1 MLVSICFPS
10 MCCWVHY
17 TLWANS
23 LTNVH
28 ICHMWMCVCKFSAIV
43 FVCCL
48 SVCLSLCEY
57 NINYTLV
64 CVCVSACICVC
75 VLSDFKLWQT
85 FWQSVEC
92 HYILIRVCVCS
103 LVLFV
108 LTCSVWLFKGWVEW
122 EVCVCV
128 CVCVLL
134 YVMYMYMYSS
144 VNWLMWVGIWSGKI
158 KRRKR

>member
-1 MLVSICFPS
+1 MYIYSCTYRMPQQPLCSRLVPKFGHNYYVNSVYQLVHVPLAVVMLVSICFPS

-28 ICHMWMCVCKFSAIV
+28 VTCECACVNSLQLSLSAV
-43 FVCCL
+43 CL
-48 SVCLSLCEY
+48 SVCLFV
-57 NINYTLV
+57 NIILITHL

-108 LTCSVWLFKGWVEW
+108 LTCSV
-122 EVCVCV
+122 
-128 CVCVLL
+128 
-134 YVMYMYMYSS
+134 
-144 VNWLMWVGIWSGKI
+144 
-158 KRRKR
+158 